1 MDAQLHAAALAAAT
15 ARRPSFFA
23 RCHRLAASMGKA
35 QAKGK
40 RITVALRTLR
50 EAAKAE
56 AVALQAMAAVSGSG
70 VQESS

>member
-1 MDAQLHAAALAAAT
+1 MA
-15 ARRPSFFA
+15 
-23 RCHRLAASMGKA
+23 KA
-35 QAKGK
+35 QATGK
-40 RITVALRTLR
+40 RITVASRTLR